1 MSKKLKRRIKR
12 VGAGAAVYLAA
23 ALSSRFAPYW
33 EFGSWNISAS
43 LGVFLAAY
51 VIIGGD
57 VVKKAVKNIGQGQ
70 IFDENFLMTIATAGA
85 FFVGEYAEA
94 VEIGRAS
101 CRERV

>member
-23 ALSSRFAPYW
+23 VLSSRFAPYW

-57 VVKKAVKNIGQGQ
+57 VVKKAAKNIGQGQ

-85 FFVGEYAEA
+85 FLDLKS
-94 VEIGRAS
+94 VE
-101 CRERV
+101 